1 MVEIGGSQVDVI
13 SFPILRQKR
22 FMLLRNSRGSVSDAC
37 VHFATGYGGAK
48 HTASRGVGD
57 SQVNQREEGS
67 VQRQQHGGGR
77 GAASSSG
84 VCQEVSR
91 CQSCEER

>member
-1 MVEIGGSQVDVI
+1 
-13 SFPILRQKR
+13 
-22 FMLLRNSRGSVSDAC
+22 MLFYDSRGSVSCAF
-37 VHFATGYGGAK
+37 VHFATDYGGVRR
-48 HTASRGVGD
+48 TALQDVRG
-57 SQVNQREEGS
+57 SQVSQRGEGS
-67 VQRQQHGGGR
+67 VQRQQHGVGI